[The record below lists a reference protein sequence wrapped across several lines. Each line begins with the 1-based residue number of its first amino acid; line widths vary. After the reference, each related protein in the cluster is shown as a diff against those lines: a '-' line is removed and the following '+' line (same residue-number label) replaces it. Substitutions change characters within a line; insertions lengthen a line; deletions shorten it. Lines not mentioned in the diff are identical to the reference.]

1 MVWFPKKRL
10 VFCQYIKFI
19 KKSKKN
25 IRCYFFDDSMH

>member
-10 VFCQYIKFI
+10 IFCQCIKFI

-25 IRCYFFDDSMH
+25 IVYYFFDDWMH